1 MSDNSNIVIPNF
13 NVYSERINSII
24 QASMPVIDTSVY
36 MNPLIES
43 VQASLNILTESIN
56 SSIQPLIQ
64 PLIDHM
70 NEINNK
76 MVASIGSA
84 ISNIALDSLN
94 SLKIMSN
101 YNSDII
107 ESIDKSIFSNTIDDI
122 YTSID
127 NLECYTDS
135 SDDLDE
141 CKGSLLDLNQLV
153 KESSLTKE
161 SFYNFICLL
170 ISIFALI
177 QPYFDTSSETII
189 EQQKKIIELQQK
201 QLDSTNSIS
210 NSLQNSDDIS
220 TDISTSLE
228 NISKSLKTIVESVEH

>member
-56 SSIQPLIQ
+56 SSIQPLIE
-64 PLIDHM
+64 HM
-70 NEINNK
+70 NEINNE
-76 MVASIGSA
+76 MVASISSA
-84 ISNIALDSLN
+84 ISNTALDSLN

-101 YNSDII
+101 YNCDII
-107 ESIDKSIFSNTIDDI
+107 ESIDKSVFSNTIDDI

-141 CKGSLLDLNQLV
+141 CKCSLLDLNQLV
-153 KESSLTKE
+153 KESPLTKE
-161 SFYNFICLL
+161 SFYKFICLL

-189 EQQKKIIELQQK
+189 DQQKEIIELQQK
-201 QLDSTNSIS
+201 QLDSINSIS
-210 NSLQNSDDIS
+210 NSLQNSNDTS